1 MNFKRPAFILVLTIA
16 AALSMAAQVP
26 APNPAPAPTPAP
38 AQAQTPAPAIVQAN
52 PALWVVKGPHATV
65 YLFGTIHVLKPGIA
79 WQTPKVL
86 AATDASQS
94 LIEEIADIDD
104 TAAMQP
110 LIKQLGTDPDHPLST
125 KISKDDLALVDS
137 AIKQMGAPGE
147 SVLEPLRPWLAGLTL
162 SVLPMLKAG
171 YDPKSGVD
179 MTLAAA
185 FKTANKPVTGLETVE
200 EQLHIFSDMPLAQEV
215 ESLHIQ
221 LKNLDHSTADLDS
234 TVTAWEKGD
243 VETIAKI
250 ENDVFIKDDP
260 ALYQKLVVQRNK
272 NWTERLVKLLQGEET
287 TFVAVGAAHLAGP
300 DSVLKMLEARGF
312 KITTL

>member
-52 PALWVVKGPHATV
+52 PAHWVVKGPHATV

-272 NWTERLVKLLQGEET
+272 NWTERLVKLLQGEGT